1 VNGWSQQDLAEQ
13 LGVYRETVTNALN
26 ELKNAG
32 LIEVGRKRIAILDRK
47 RLERAASE

>member
-1 VNGWSQQDLAEQ
+1 LRVFPRRNQLR

-26 ELKNAG
+26 ELKNANI
-32 LIEVGRKRIAILDRK
+32 LNVGRKRITIIDRR